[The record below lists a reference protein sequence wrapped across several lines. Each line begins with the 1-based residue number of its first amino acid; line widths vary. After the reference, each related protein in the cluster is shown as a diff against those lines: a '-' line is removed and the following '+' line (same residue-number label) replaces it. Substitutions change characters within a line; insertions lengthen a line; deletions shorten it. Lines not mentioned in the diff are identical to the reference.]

1 VVNTLGLTIGSSFTT
16 LVPMKDLVLGNVSSA
31 LTGQPAPQTVTGLM
45 TADAYTILDPTYTV
59 PGQYCIRQSQPYP
72 ATITGVFP
80 RLQPSISTVKN
91 VEIYQIS
98 FEQYAQMTEGM
109 EGREI
114 LLSAAKLASEIII
127 GKYGEEILAFIGLVP
142 PHILSDQAYVW
153 MLTTVEGEAHPIL
166 LARYGKG
173 VIDTALAKYRSPL
186 RALLHGPIQILANLH
201 GRGVCL

>member
-1 VVNTLGLTIGSSFTT
+1 
-16 LVPMKDLVLGNVSSA
+16 
-31 LTGQPAPQTVTGLM
+31 
-45 TADAYTILDPTYTV
+45 
-59 PGQYCIRQSQPYP
+59 
-72 ATITGVFP
+72 
-80 RLQPSISTVKN
+80 VKN

-173 VIDTALAKYRSPL
+173 VIDTALAKYRVLFGHCFTARSKYRL
-186 RALLHGPIQILANLH
+186 TYMGAEFVSETQFEFR
-201 GRGVCL
+201 RG